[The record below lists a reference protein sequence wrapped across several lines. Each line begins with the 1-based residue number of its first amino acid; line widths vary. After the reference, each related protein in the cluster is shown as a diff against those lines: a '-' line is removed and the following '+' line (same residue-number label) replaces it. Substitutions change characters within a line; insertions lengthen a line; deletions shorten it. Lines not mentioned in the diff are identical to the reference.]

1 MLQAKG
7 AERQYLHDLKVASM
21 LSFAAGSVNSASF
34 FAFDVLTTNVT
45 GHVALMANDV
55 VAYNWEQ
62 AQMKFLWM
70 FLFLFGAF
78 SSAMLVSLVGKKN
91 QRYSHTLP
99 LLIEMG
105 ILIFVTI
112 YGNEYYDY
120 SKLNTQLLAGGLLF
134 AMGLQNATVS
144 LVSGFVVRTTHLT
157 GLFTDLGIETSKLI
171 FPEDKAALR
180 KTKRKLTLQLT
191 IAFFFFFGAVVGG
204 FLFAN
209 YLFYAFLIAAGII
222 FTAILFDVLD
232 FQKEIQRKKKE
243 KNTLAEERPIGGGI
257 QLSEGTDVQATGA

>member
-1 MLQAKG
+1 MLAAKG
-7 AERQYLHDLKVASM
+7 TERQYLHDLKVASM

-62 AQMKFLWM
+62 AEMKFLWM
-70 FLFLFGAF
+70 FLFFFGAF
-78 SSAMLVSLVGKKN
+78 ISGVLVILAGRIN
-91 QRYSHTLP
+91 PRYSHTLP
-99 LLIEMG
+99 LLLEMF
-105 ILIFVTI
+105 ILIFVTV
-112 YGNEYYDY
+112 YGSEYYDY

-157 GLFTDLGIETSKLI
+157 GLFTDLGIETSKFIL
-171 FPEDKAALR
+171 PADAASLR
-180 KTKRKLTLQLT
+180 KTRTKLVLQLT
-191 IAFFFFFGAVVGG
+191 VVFFFFSGAVVGG

-209 YLFYAFLIAAGII
+209 YLFYAFLVAAGIV
-222 FTAILFDVLD
+222 FTAILFDILD
-232 FQKEIQRKKKE
+232 FQKEILRKKRE
-243 KNTLAEERPIGGGI
+243 KNESNASEDNVSSG
-257 QLSEGTDVQATGA
+257 LSVSE